1 MKNLKPKR
9 QGWIWLTVLLFVFIL
24 ISLYL
29 SSQSP
34 KQYPNYVSN
43 SPSPTGVKALNTY
56 LQKEVRV
63 NSWTADPK
71 NLPKQGEEKLLVMVE
86 PFFIPET
93 EEMEAYQNFMK
104 AGNTILLFQT
114 NPKGMFDLDTVPEQ
128 PSPDHEVKWYGENQ
142 GTYKAEMNSPFR
154 IVTNKDDTVL
164 IDDAGGGAIALKR
177 SVGKGQLI
185 VAITPEW
192 LINDNL
198 LKKDN
203 LALVLNLFNEAK
215 TGTVLFDEYLHGSQN
230 GSSIMTVYPMWFLL
244 LVLQGILLM
253 MLWLWFKGKRF
264 GPLLVPRE
272 ESVRFSDE
280 GIRAITAWYLR
291 GRRYHDSLLIQADYL
306 KLLLQE
312 RWRIPYRIEWKDLSS
327 FLERKHRGMQ
337 ANEIRPF
344 LIGLTNILE
353 KEKVSKQ
360 EYLLWSRKLEQLRE
374 EVEEG

>member
-9 QGWIWLTVLLFVFIL
+9 QGWIWLTVLLLVFIL
-24 ISLYL
+24 ISIFV
-29 SSQSP
+29 SSQKP

-43 SPSPTGVKALNTY
+43 SPSPTGLKALYTY

-63 NSWTADPK
+63 NSWTAEPLK
-71 NLPKQGEEKLLVMVE
+71 LPKQGEEKLLVMVE
-86 PFFIPET
+86 PSFIPET
-93 EEMEAYQNFMK
+93 EEMEAYQDFMK

-114 NPKGMFDLDTVPEQ
+114 NPKGMFDLDTVPKQ
-128 PSPDHEVKWYGENQ
+128 PSPNHEVKWYGENQ
-142 GTYKAEMNSPFR
+142 RTFKTEINSPFR
-154 IVTNKDDTVL
+154 IVTNKDDAVR
-164 IDDAGGGAIALKR
+164 IEDAGGGAIALKR

-215 TGTVLFDEYLHGSQN
+215 TGTVLFDEYIHGSQN

-244 LVLQGILLM
+244 LLLQGILLM

-327 FLERKHRGMQ
+327 FLVRQHIGMQ
-337 ANEIRPF
+337 ENEIRPF

-360 EYLLWSRKLEQLRE
+360 EYLLWSRSLEQLRK